1 MLTYSLSVIRRQI
14 EMKIR
19 RRAIALA
26 TERKL
31 FAIPTESPFMTSIA
45 GRGKRVRR
53 EREKFVLLAH
63 KNLIKPE
70 DYAKNKSFIAPILA
84 ARKTGSTVAG
94 GETLLMRLRG
104 RWRSRIGDRNLF
116 ARELDFEYF
125 FSLLSFRFARC
136 FVQKTQRRGL
146 LSCVFP

>member
-1 MLTYSLSVIRRQI
+1 VFG
-14 EMKIR
+14 E
-19 RRAIALA
+19 
-26 TERKL
+26 
-31 FAIPTESPFMTSIA
+31 
-45 GRGKRVRR
+45 

-125 FSLLSFRFARC
+125 FFSSFVSLCALLRAENAASRSPLVC
-136 FVQKTQRRGL
+136 FPMKADLTE
-146 LSCVFP
+146 